1 MSGNI
6 KTLGELAEVFQELKD
21 EGVSRGSMEYVTEK
35 VFFDQETTV
44 SGGGIVS
51 AMKPCWCGAEVI
63 EIFGGHECQAS
74 NFHAPYATGERPIRM
89 LYVAGPMTGYP
100 GCNYH
105 AFMAASWQLRNA
117 GFRVWNPAER
127 VDSHVARHYV
137 DLLRDDL
144 KGLLECDGVAILP
157 DWEFSVGA
165 RNEVTVAGVLR
176 MPVKPVAD
184 WLNHKAS

>member
-1 MSGNI
+1 MKQSE
-6 KTLGELAEVFQELKD
+6 TL
-21 EGVSRGSMEYVTEK
+21 
-35 VFFDQETTV
+35 
-44 SGGGIVS
+44 
-51 AMKPCWCGAEVI
+51 KPCWCGGTVEKFVGG
-63 EIFGGHECQAS
+63 EGFIFECVES

-100 GCNYH
+100 DCNYP
-105 AFMAASWQLRNA
+105 AFRGAAWQLRNA

-127 VDSHVARHYV
+127 VDGHIARHYV

-157 DWEFSVGA
+157 GWEFSTGA

-176 MPVKPVAD
+176 MPVKPVAE
-184 WLNHKAS
+184 WLTYQELPPA

>member
-1 MSGNI
+1 MN
-6 KTLGELAEVFQELKD
+6 
-21 EGVSRGSMEYVTEK
+21 K
-35 VFFDQETTV
+35 VDIIDTQIERL
-44 SGGGIVS
+44 
-51 AMKPCWCGAEVI
+51 KPCWCGAEVI
-63 EIFGGHECQAS
+63 EIFGGYECQAS
-74 NFHAPYATGERPIRM
+74 NFHAPYALGLRPIRM
-89 LYVAGPMTGYP
+89 LYVAGPMTGHP
-100 GCNYH
+100 ECNYP

-157 DWEFSVGA
+157 GWEFSVGA

>member
-1 MSGNI
+1 MKQSE
-6 KTLGELAEVFQELKD
+6 TL
-21 EGVSRGSMEYVTEK
+21 
-35 VFFDQETTV
+35 
-44 SGGGIVS
+44 
-51 AMKPCWCGAEVI
+51 KPCWCGGAVEKFVGG
-63 EIFGGHECQAS
+63 EEFIFECVES

-100 GCNYH
+100 EFNYP
-105 AFMAASWQLRNA
+105 AFNKGAAWQLRNA

-127 VDSHVARHYV
+127 VDSHIARHYV

-157 DWEFSVGA
+157 GWEFSTGA

-184 WLNHKAS
+184 WLTYQELPSA